1 MVVSLTLKESPALK
15 NLLNSVSVPTIVGE
29 TVEIATV
36 PTADEIPATDGT
48 VNVKLPTPV
57 VPIPIGDPSGPSA
70 TCM

>member
-15 NLLNSVSVPTIVGE
+15 NHLNSVFVPTIVGE

-48 VNVKLPTPV
+48 VNVKLPAPV
-57 VPIPIGDPSGPSA
+57 VPLPIGDPSGPA
-70 TCM
+70 DYCM